1 MQTYDPDTCEEDV
14 EGEGER
20 EGGVEGEGEGEGEGE
35 LEGEESMEVTDIDE
49 YAPACL
55 MKKTIHVH
63 GTCHCTYVH
72 IPVHV

>member
-20 EGGVEGEGEGEGEGE
+20 EGGVEGEGEGE
-35 LEGEESMEVTDIDE
+35 LEGEEAMEVTDIDD
-49 YAPACL
+49 YGPACL
-55 MKKTIHVH
+55 MKKTIHVP
-63 GTCHCTYVH
+63 GTCHCTYAH